1 MSEDKYKLTDE
12 FNYKNILI
20 IYAGSIS
27 GIVTA
32 IASIKEKYSQSTI
45 SLLTD
50 SRNEYLF
57 EENVSVNEI
66 ISYGRKNFIK
76 EIYHVIKKLREKR
89 YDSVIIPTNEIKE
102 TGLKDIN
109 YIGIGVILW
118 LSGIKN
124 IAYYSKNYVRFDIN
138 LKRLAV
144 LSIWDIITTLVA
156 PLIIFVRTPYFIWKE
171 VVKNFILSK
180 ESQDDEFIGFGEGKG
195 ATGLIYSLARAKM
208 AKKYGL
214 FGIAHDDY
222 MGTPITLHRGFVD
235 QALLKD
241 FGFRKSVGISAI
253 LFVCAFTW
261 LMSSSANPFLLIIL
275 PFIFC
280 SPYFIK
286 HIYVGVLEMLSWSFF
301 ALSFVSYYNGYVLL
315 AAIFFALLIFSH
327 MGVGLLYGLFIF
339 LYLVT
344 NIIYGASAIPT
355 FFEFLIFGCLTIFF
369 TVLYLIPFIKS
380 RAKLSRN
387 ELINKHY
394 GGTYWSKQNIIQAIA
409 YSIFFVSALLFIPLT
424 PIHYLLSLPLLAL
437 YINISKKWIFSAYT
451 VEMFMLVT
459 GIIFILLNPKLG
471 VIVPY
476 LYLIYTSPSILIPY
490 IQGATKYKFSLK
502 PVTLGIKKQEIINL
516 LSKVTKGSRI
526 ALEGGAIEGTSAYQ
540 FNVVLSYL
548 LADEDVELLNGYG
561 PEFVESSIY
570 LDIVRYLDCE
580 SSQELLKKVI
590 LKAGANYIVAYDEK
604 FKQNLRD
611 FNFKELR
618 TVDCKDISW
627 AKGES
632 GPVITLFESPFDARI
647 IEPETKL
654 ITSTDMIKFSAKK
667 DITYFLKY
675 NYYKGW
681 KAYQNKN
688 NLIIEDAHP
697 GMIIKAHY
705 DGEIVLKYRYR
716 HYWM

>member
-1 MSEDKYKLTDE
+1 MSKDKLTDE

-20 IYAGSIS
+20 IYAGYII
-27 GIVTA
+27 GVVTA
-32 IASIKEKYSQSTI
+32 IASIKEKCPQATI

-50 SRNEYLF
+50 SRSRKYLF
-57 EENVSVNEI
+57 EKNIPVNEI

-76 EIYHVIKKLREKR
+76 EIYQVIKKLREKR
-89 YDSVIIPTNEIKE
+89 YDFVIIPTKELKE
-102 TGLKDIN
+102 TGLKDIS

-124 IAYYSKNYVRFDIN
+124 IAYYSKEYNRFDIN

-144 LSIWDIITTLVA
+144 LSVWDIITALVA
-156 PLIIFVRTPYFIWKE
+156 PLIIFVRTPFFIWKE
-171 VVKNFILSK
+171 IVKNFILSK
-180 ESQDDEFIGFGEGKG
+180 ESEDDEFVGFGEGRG
-195 ATGLIYSLARAKM
+195 ATGLIYSLTRAKM

-222 MGTPITLHRGFVD
+222 MGTPITLHRGFID
-235 QALLKD
+235 LALLKK
-241 FGFRKSVGISAI
+241 FGFRKSVGISVI
-253 LFVCAFTW
+253 LFVIAFTW
-261 LMSSSANPFLLIIL
+261 LILSTTVNPFLLIIL

-286 HIYVGVLEMLSWSFF
+286 HIYAGVLEMLSWSFF

-327 MGVGLLYGLFIF
+327 VGVGLLYGLFIF
-339 LYLVT
+339 LYVVT
-344 NIIYGASAIPT
+344 NIAYGASAIPH
-355 FFEFLIFGCLTIFF
+355 FFEFLIFSCLTIFF

-394 GGTYWSKQNIIQAIA
+394 GGTYWGKQNIIQAIA
-409 YSIFFVSALLFIPLT
+409 YSIFFISALLFIPIT
-424 PIHYLLSLPLLAL
+424 PIHYLLLLPLLVL

-476 LYLIYTSPSILIPY
+476 LYLINTSPSILVPY
-490 IQGATKYKFSLK
+490 IQGAAKYKFSLK
-502 PVTLGIKKQEIINL
+502 PVTLGIKKQEIVNL
-516 LSKVTKGSRI
+516 FKVTKGSRI

-540 FNVVLSYL
+540 FNAVLSYL
-548 LADEDVELLNGYG
+548 LVDEDVELLNGYG

-570 LDIVRYLDCE
+570 LDIVRYLDCK
-580 SSQELLKKVI
+580 SSKELLKKVL
-590 LKAGANYIVAYDEK
+590 LKTGTNYIVAYDEK
-604 FKQNLRD
+604 FKQNLRN
-611 FNFKELR
+611 FGFKELG

-654 ITSTDMIKFSAKK
+654 ITSTNMIKFSAKK
-667 DITYFLKY
+667 DVTYFLKY

-681 KAYQNKN
+681 KAYQNKKN
-688 NLIIEDAHP
+688 VIIEDAHP
-697 GMIIKAHY
+697 GMIIKAPQ
-705 DGEIVLKYRYR
+705 DGEIVLKYRYW